1 MTAAIADEFKTREE
15 AEYRLRKQ
23 IQDKAQAVRQ
33 EIAREAHL
41 GEEAVS
47 TLQRYLEE
55 DIPAM
60 FEQLHVGQSELMQ
73 T

>member
-1 MTAAIADEFKTREE
+1 MQARVTAAIADEFKTREE
-15 AEYRLRKQ
+15 AEYRLKKQ

-47 TLQRYLEE
+47 TL
-55 DIPAM
+55 
-60 FEQLHVGQSELMQ
+60 
-73 T
+73 